1 MLELKNI
8 HKSYT
13 VGTKKQHVLK
23 DISTDF
29 RKNEFV
35 SILGQSGSGKSTL
48 IKILLKYLEDYKGDI
63 LIDNINIKDI
73 DYNLLNNITY
83 VSQNNYLNN
92 DTLKNNIIY
101 GRNISDIEYEKII
114 EICNLKDLRDSK
126 MLRNNF
132 IIEDNGF
139 NISGGERQKI
149 LLARA
154 LLNNS
159 NYLILD
165 ECLSDVCLD
174 KEKEIINK
182 IFCIYHDITI
192 IYISHKKEIIDLFK
206 DKYKLERRKVYD

>member
-1 MLELKNI
+1 M
-8 HKSYT
+8 
-13 VGTKKQHVLK
+13 
-23 DISTDF
+23 F
-29 RKNEFV
+29 
-35 SILGQSGSGKSTL
+35 
-48 IKILLKYLEDYKGDI
+48 
-63 LIDNINIKDI
+63 
-73 DYNLLNNITY
+73 
-83 VSQNNYLNN
+83 
-92 DTLKNNIIY
+92 
-101 GRNISDIEYEKII
+101 
-114 EICNLKDLRDSK
+114 
-126 MLRNNF
+126 RNNF

-165 ECLSDVCLD
+165 ECLSEVGLD
-174 KEKEIINK
+174 EEKEIINK